1 MDIYSIITER
11 IITSLEK
18 GVVPWRKPWA
28 SSIPSNYI
36 SGKRYTGINTF
47 LLGLSNYENPYWLTF
62 KQINGQGGF
71 IKKGEKAS
79 IVVYFTLLDKKQDES
94 KNDSDKKNKIPMMK
108 YYNVFNWEQTT
119 GIPEKIPVEEKDN
132 DSILECE
139 KIINNMK
146 DRPLLKNGSDAYYSP
161 KEDYISIPSL
171 SRFDSSEDYFACLFH
186 EMTHWTG
193 HQTRLNREGIKKVAF
208 GSECYSKEEL
218 IAEMGASFLSGIT
231 GISGKVIDNSTSY
244 IQSWLQ
250 VLKGDKKFV
259 ISAAAQAQKA
269 ANFILGKEDSEV

>member
-1 MDIYSIITER
+1 
-11 IITSLEK
+11 
-18 GVVPWRKPWA
+18 
-28 SSIPSNYI
+28 
-36 SGKRYTGINTF
+36 
-47 LLGLSNYENPYWLTF
+47 
-62 KQINGQGGF
+62 
-71 IKKGEKAS
+71 
-79 IVVYFTLLDKKQDES
+79 
-94 KNDSDKKNKIPMMK
+94 
-108 YYNVFNWEQTT
+108 
-119 GIPEKIPVEEKDN
+119 
-132 DSILECE
+132 
-139 KIINNMK
+139 
-146 DRPLLKNGSDAYYSP
+146 
-161 KEDYISIPSL
+161 
-171 SRFDSSEDYFACLFH
+171 
-186 EMTHWTG
+186 MTHWTG